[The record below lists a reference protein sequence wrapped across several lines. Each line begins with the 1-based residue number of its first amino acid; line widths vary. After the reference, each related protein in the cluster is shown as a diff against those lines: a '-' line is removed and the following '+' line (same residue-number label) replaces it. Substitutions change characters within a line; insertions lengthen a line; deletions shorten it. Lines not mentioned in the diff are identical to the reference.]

1 MIRSNSSRT
10 LSQLLAV
17 VVTVVL
23 ITVLYLAK
31 TVILPLALAM
41 LLTFVLAPV
50 VTWLERVRL
59 PRIVAIAA
67 VMLAAG
73 VVLGSAGW
81 TVFKQ
86 LVQVTDAIP
95 SYTAN
100 IQDKIQS
107 FQQPKTTSFSRAQ
120 RELDDLSKQ
129 ISDWSS
135 GFNRAEGHAGAV
147 DLGSPT
153 QLSPYERS
161 AAVKAG

>member
-1 MIRSNSSRT
+1 MAMIRSNSSRI

-59 PRIVAIAA
+59 PRVVAIAA

-73 VVLGSAGW
+73 AILGSAGW

-95 SYTAN
+95 SYPGKDPIFPAAEDN
-100 IQDKIQS
+100 EL
-107 FQQPKTTSFSRAQ
+107 QPGAKRGG
-120 RELDDLSKQ
+120 RSKQ
-129 ISDWSS
+129 AD
-135 GFNRAEGHAGAV
+135 
-147 DLGSPT
+147 
-153 QLSPYERS
+153 
-161 AAVKAG
+161 